1 MVHAGPAR
9 PRKWRSTDVFR
20 SKSVDLEW
28 IWVLPLG
35 AGRLE
40 RPNGH
45 LEKQRPARASVAMLR
60 LVSPLTRNAGT
71 KVCAKSFTK
80 GLSSDDSRC
89 SPGRPQAAAAREA
102 FLYMHGQTR
111 RRHRAVACLRCPGTA
126 SRFAMPRTSTP
137 APSKRR
143 QRACPRP
150 APPRAAGAQQGN
162 APVGGS
168 MHSAQGQHQPKPSLQ
183 QRNTR
188 NPDSGRRLYIQRSRL
203 HRQHTC
209 KVSAMLLS
217 CSAEQQPREAR

>member
-9 PRKWRSTDVFR
+9 PRKWRRTDLFR

-45 LEKQRPARASVAMLR
+45 LEQQRPARASVAMLR

-89 SPGRPQAAAAREA
+89 SQGRQQAAVAREP
-102 FLYMHGQTR
+102 FLYMPGHTR
-111 RRHRAVACLRCPGTA
+111 GRHRAAACPRHPGIA

-150 APPRAAGAQQGN
+150 APPRAAGAQRGN
-162 APVGGS
+162 ATVGGS
-168 MHSAQGQHQPKPSLQ
+168 MHSAQGKHQPEPSLQ

-209 KVSAMLLS
+209 KASAML
-217 CSAEQQPREAR
+217 PRLASHYLLVGMR

>member
-9 PRKWRSTDVFR
+9 PRKWRGTDLFR

-45 LEKQRPARASVAMLR
+45 IEQERPARASVAMPR
-60 LVSPLTRNAGT
+60 LVSPLTRNAGPNF
-71 KVCAKSFTK
+71 CAKSFTK

-89 SPGRPQAAAAREA
+89 SPGWPQAAVACKAS
-102 FLYMHGQTR
+102 LYIHGDTR
-111 RRHRAVACLRCPGTA
+111 GRHRAAAWHMHPGT
-126 SRFAMPRTSTP
+126 SSGFAMPRSSTP
-137 APSKRR
+137 APSERR
-143 QRACPRP
+143 QRARPCP
-150 APPRAAGAQQGN
+150 APPRAASTQQGN
-162 APVGGS
+162 TTVGGS
-168 MHSAQGQHQPKPSLQ
+168 IHSAQGTNQPGPSLQ

-188 NPDSGRRLYIQRSRL
+188 NTGSHRRLYIQRSRL

-217 CSAEQQPREAR
+217 

>member
-1 MVHAGPAR
+1 MP
-9 PRKWRSTDVFR
+9 
-20 SKSVDLEW
+20 
-28 IWVLPLG
+28 
-35 AGRLE
+35 
-40 RPNGH
+40 
-45 LEKQRPARASVAMLR
+45 R

-80 GLSSDDSRC
+80 GLSSDYSRC
-89 SPGRPQAAAAREA
+89 SQGRQQAAVAREA
-102 FLYMHGQTR
+102 FLYMPGHTR
-111 RRHRAVACLRCPGTA
+111 GRHRAAACPRHPGIV

-168 MHSAQGQHQPKPSLQ
+168 MHSAQGKHQPEPSLQ

-188 NPDSGRRLYIQRSRL
+188 NPDSDRRLYIQRSRL

-209 KVSAMLLS
+209 KASAML
-217 CSAEQQPREAR
+217 PRLASHVNIPEYE